1 MSGSVR
7 LGDDKGNEH
16 EPLDDRREEPV
27 GGRRRN
33 DASGSSGLRAAFWA
47 IIGSLV
53 VVYLFFVALGGVE
66 PDDAPVATAVVLVL
80 AVLWLAHAWRRLIT
94 GGSSP
99 LGDRER
105 RGF

>member
-7 LGDDKGNEH
+7 LGEDKGGGPGAEGR
-16 EPLDDRREEPV
+16 DDEPV
-27 GGRRRN
+27 DSRRRRLE
-33 DASGSSGLRAAFWA
+33 AQGSSGARAAFWA
-47 IIGSLV
+47 IIGSIV
-53 VVYLFFVALGGVE
+53 VVYLFFIALGGID
-66 PDDAPVATAVVLVL
+66 PGDAKVATIIVLAL

-99 LGDRER
+99 IGDRER

>member
-7 LGDDKGNEH
+7 LGDDKGRDANE
-16 EPLDDRREEPV
+16 P
-27 GGRRRN
+27 GGR
-33 DASGSSGLRAAFWA
+33 DAPVSRKARLEAQGSSGLRAAFWA
-47 IIGSLV
+47 IIGSIV
-53 VVYLFFVALGGVE
+53 VIYLFFLALGGVD
-66 PDDAPVATAVVLVL
+66 PGDAEVATIVVLVL

-99 LGDRER
+99 SGDRER

>member
-7 LGDDKGNEH
+7 LGDDEGGQPRRGSRD
-16 EPLDDRREEPV
+16 EP
-27 GGRRRN
+27 
-33 DASGSSGLRAAFWA
+33 ASRSERLHAQGSSGMRAAFWA
-47 IIGSLV
+47 IIGSIV
-53 VVYLFFVALGGVE
+53 VIYLFFIALGGID
-66 PDDAPVATAVVLVL
+66 PGDATVATIIVLAL

-99 LGDRER
+99 VGDRER